1 MEQLIEFA
9 SNHWMLVSAF
19 AGLLILLALDSS
31 LKSGAKLTPTQLTQ
45 LINRESAVVL
55 DIRDSAEFKKGHI
68 VDAINI
74 PHTQLEGRS
83 DELKA
88 FENRPIVLVCKD
100 GQRAGM
106 AGKTL
111 LKQGFKVSRLGGGIL
126 DWTNQNLP
134 LVTK

>member
-1 MEQLIEFA
+1 MEQWVEFA

-19 AGLLILLALDSS
+19 AGLLILLAWDSS
-31 LKSGAKLTPTQLTQ
+31 LKSGAKLSPSQLTQ

-55 DIRDSAEFKKGHI
+55 DIRDAAEFKKGHL
-68 VDAINI
+68 VGAINI
-74 PHTQLEGRS
+74 PHTQLENRS

-88 FENRPIVLVCKD
+88 YKDRPIVLVCKD
-100 GQRAGM
+100 GQRSSM
-106 AGKTL
+106 AGKIL
-111 LKQGFKVSRLGGGIL
+111 LKQGFKVSRLGGGLL